1 MESRPTE
8 KGSPGNEKRQL
19 KKSVH
24 RCPRC
29 NHPVDLKQLTMREA
43 TTGLITCPKCEWSGP
58 IAIGV
63 VAKE

>member
-1 MESRPTE
+1 MEPPRQPD
-8 KGSPGNEKRQL
+8 KGPRQL

-29 NHPVDLKQLTMREA
+29 NHTVDLKQLTMREG

-58 IAIGV
+58 IAIGIAV
-63 VAKE
+63 KE